1 MAVQQHDIF
10 GEEFTQTVSPV
21 RKPTTIRKSSTK
33 LVINR
38 RALWSA
44 AEFLPGITEAE
55 DKEDA
60 LEAASTTATYSDNS
74 TIERLEK
81 ALGMS
86 PVIRNGEWVT
96 DALGFK
102 YKLKGSPFK
111 GDRCLGVKGSLVRD
125 LNRTLV
131 LTSARNQI
139 EGAFNDPCSWLVV
152 NSIAVLS
159 TRLRMMADNEDP
171 FACLQAFL
179 EVMLQ
184 QDFIDN
190 SRKGETI
197 RNLAK
202 RDRMREVRAE
212 RRLQKEQIAGS
223 SDLDASLNSG
233 RE

>member
-10 GEEFTQTVSPV
+10 GEEFTKNLSPL
-21 RKPTTIRKSSTK
+21 KPTTIRKAPAK

-38 RALWSA
+38 RALWSS

-74 TIERLEK
+74 TIEQLEK

-86 PVIRNGEWVT
+86 PVIRHGEWET
-96 DALGFK
+96 NALGFK
-102 YKLKGSPFK
+102 YKLKGNPFK

-131 LTSARNQI
+131 LTSARNRI
-139 EGAFNDPCSWLVV
+139 EIIFNDPCSWLVV

-159 TRLRMMADNEDP
+159 TRLRLMADSEDP

-197 RNLAK
+197 RNLSK
-202 RDRMREVRAE
+202 RDRMREVRAV
-212 RRLQKEQIAGS
+212 RREQKEQADTS
-223 SDLDASLNSG
+223 PDLDVD
-233 RE
+233 

>member
-1 MAVQQHDIF
+1 MVVQQHDIF
-10 GEEFTQTVSPV
+10 GEEFTKTVSPLKKPMTV
-21 RKPTTIRKSSTK
+21 RKSPAK

-38 RALWSA
+38 RALWSS
-44 AEFLPGITEAE
+44 AEFLPGVTEAE
-55 DKEDA
+55 SKEDA

-81 ALGMS
+81 ALGMV
-86 PVIRNGEWVT
+86 PIIRNGEWEI

-102 YKLKGSPFK
+102 YKLKGNPFK

-139 EGAFNDPCSWLVV
+139 EVGFNDPCSWLVV
-152 NSIAVLS
+152 NSITVLS
-159 TRLRMMADNEDP
+159 TRLRMMADHEDP

-197 RNLAK
+197 RNLSK

-212 RRLQKEQIAGS
+212 RRLQKEQAASS
-223 SDLDASLNSG
+223 SDLDVD
-233 RE
+233 